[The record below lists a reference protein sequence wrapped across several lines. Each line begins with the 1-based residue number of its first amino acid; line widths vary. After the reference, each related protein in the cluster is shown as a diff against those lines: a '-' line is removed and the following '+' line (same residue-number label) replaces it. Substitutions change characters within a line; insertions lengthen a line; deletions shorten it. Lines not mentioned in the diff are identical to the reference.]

1 MWETCPLKLLVADTQ
16 GAVWLVLCTGQIVSV
31 ADRHAG
37 PQVGSDVS
45 AELLEGSKEELR
57 KGEDN
62 LNS

>member
-1 MWETCPLKLLVADTQ
+1 MGNLPTEIA
-16 GAVWLVLCTGQIVSV
+16 GSRYSAVWLVLCTGQIVSV

-37 PQVGSDVS
+37 HQVGGDVP
-45 AELLEGSKEELR
+45 AELLEASKEELR